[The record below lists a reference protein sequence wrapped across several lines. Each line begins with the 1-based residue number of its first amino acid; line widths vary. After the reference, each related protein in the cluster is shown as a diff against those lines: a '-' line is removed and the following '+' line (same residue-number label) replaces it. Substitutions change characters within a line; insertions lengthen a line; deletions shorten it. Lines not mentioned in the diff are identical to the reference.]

1 MKPFKDKATLD
12 VGVLYPKQI
21 EFVTSKKRYTAY
33 GGARG
38 GGKTHALRKLAEV
51 GALQYPGIKI
61 LIVRR
66 LFTELQKNHIEPIC
80 KDVSSALGRYN
91 VQLHT
96 MYFVNGSIIQFGH
109 FQSYDTAFQEY
120 QGQEYDWILIDEAT
134 QFCVHPD
141 TELLLRRGWTRVD
154 QTFRGD
160 EVLSL
165 NPDGTQAYKP
175 IEQMYCFPTSEN
187 LYECNQ
193 HSGASFCVTHGHKIP
208 VLDKVNGGWK
218 FKQVQDIKDD
228 YIARIGTAI
237 NQPEIQWYTDLP
249 HHRKGH
255 NEADRILMDDWL
267 EFLGWYLSE
276 GSSFVRGDTGHSPKI
291 NIRQTKPQP
300 TLDALFERLPYR
312 YTHTQDGQY
321 LVYSGQLFD
330 VLHPMGDTYSKRV
343 PDYVFGLSARQ
354 INIFLKAF
362 ELGDGH
368 YDKNGAIHIGLANEG
383 LIDDLQRLYSIV
395 GRVATKGHSI
405 ARGKFDVWRL
415 SIRLEDKHYSRC
427 SHDIKTVPYDGL
439 VWCPVVSDNHN
450 FVIRYNGRVSV
461 TGNTYQEFRLLGGC
475 LRGVNDI
482 PKHFYLTCNPG
493 GIGHQ
498 WVKRLFIDRDFKT
511 DSANPEENENPDDY
525 LFIQALVEDNK
536 ALMGTPDG
544 AAYKGMLSSL
554 PENIRAAH
562 RYGDWNALSGQYFP
576 EFTTAHHVCKP
587 FPIPDHWQRY
597 RAFDYGL
604 DMLACLWAAID
615 EAGRIYIYRELKMPN
630 LIVTDAAELIKS
642 NTGRNEKIQ
651 ITFAPP
657 DMWNRQKDTGKS
669 MAELFMLNDVPI
681 IKADNQRVQG
691 WLQVKECLKDVG
703 GKPIMMIFDTCKE
716 LISDLQTIQASEKNP
731 NDCATEPH
739 EITHSCDSLRY
750 LCVSRTLPTEAL
762 SGPPVYDDYEDSVES
777 YEDHM
782 TGGVVTSDYIGY

>member
-134 QFCVHPD
+134 QF
-141 TELLLRRGWTRVD
+141 
-154 QTFRGD
+154 
-160 EVLSL
+160 
-165 NPDGTQAYKP
+165 
-175 IEQMYCFPTSEN
+175 
-187 LYECNQ
+187 
-193 HSGASFCVTHGHKIP
+193 
-208 VLDKVNGGWK
+208 
-218 FKQVQDIKDD
+218 
-228 YIARIGTAI
+228 
-237 NQPEIQWYTDLP
+237 
-249 HHRKGH
+249 
-255 NEADRILMDDWL
+255 
-267 EFLGWYLSE
+267 
-276 GSSFVRGDTGHSPKI
+276 
-291 NIRQTKPQP
+291 
-300 TLDALFERLPYR
+300 
-312 YTHTQDGQY
+312 
-321 LVYSGQLFD
+321 
-330 VLHPMGDTYSKRV
+330 TYS
-343 PDYVFGLSARQ
+343 
-354 INIFLKAF
+354 
-362 ELGDGH
+362 
-368 YDKNGAIHIGLANEG
+368 
-383 LIDDLQRLYSIV
+383 
-395 GRVATKGHSI
+395 
-405 ARGKFDVWRL
+405 
-415 SIRLEDKHYSRC
+415 
-427 SHDIKTVPYDGL
+427 
-439 VWCPVVSDNHN
+439 
-450 FVIRYNGRVSV
+450 
-461 TGNTYQEFRLLGGC
+461 EFRLLGGC

-576 EFTTAHHVCKP
+576 EFKPEHHVCKP

-615 EAGRIYIYRELKMPN
+615 EAGRIYIYRELKVPN

-703 GKPIMMIFDTCKE
+703 GKPVMMIFDTCKE

-762 SGPPVYDDYEDSVES
+762 SGPPVYDDYDDSAES